1 MCAMLEL
8 TMEDFEGRRIWERLG
23 KREARSKNLP
33 LSVSLLCLST
43 ALCVARRSAVLAR
56 RLGLRFIAADPLPGP
71 AEGAAGVA
79 EADEEEPSLLLSVL
93 FVKFELLEELLL
105 LLLLLAAAALLEPV
119 VVGDAGCASEAGE
132 SGSVMAISSSGSGYK
147 SSGIDERVVKSG
159 GTGAWKCGSAVMRK
173 GEGEKRRGEVVEVV
187 WFTVRC

>member
-23 KREARSKNLP
+23 RREARSKNLP

-71 AEGAAGVA
+71 AEGAAA
-79 EADEEEPSLLLSVL
+79 AAAADEEEPSLLLSVL
-93 FVKFELLEELLL
+93 FVKFELLEELLLL

-132 SGSVMAISSSGSGYK
+132 SGRVMAISSSGSGYK

-159 GTGAWKCGSAVMRK
+159 GTGAWKCGS
-173 GEGEKRRGEVVEVV
+173 
-187 WFTVRC
+187 